1 MKETS
6 KRLIR
11 GILLTLAV
19 LLLAVLCAVSCHTN
33 GGNEE
38 TTLPDT
44 IPVVPDDSGS
54 ATSDTEAVTD
64 PATETDTEQDTTPRP
79 SAVVFPGTGTPDYT
93 RYITAT
99 RIHDVL
105 AGNDALVI
113 GLKAAKGYRC
123 AELEEYSADLVEV
136 TDGDVLVHADF
147 VCDVYGVT
155 GSSVTGMATPQAVA
169 GAIGKKVLVYD
180 HKLVMFF
187 DGGETLDTYHDL
199 YTLEAMY
206 LYMTDASEEDIVN
219 AFIDLPD
226 RISNGKN
233 NAVYY
238 TAPDLNLGVQSSV
251 YFAQMGA
258 VTGVAAGPRIV
269 AGEGY
274 FMGDETNEAN
284 HTVVRVLN
292 QQQTVTAQFLAFD
305 PSVRGGV
312 QVAAAQVGNETL
324 IATAP
329 FVRHDGKNGD
339 IRVFDTFGTL
349 RMEITLNPILEG
361 PYTILTG
368 HFVAGRAD
376 ETLLVLSRTM
386 TAEGELPML
395 LVDLADGSVI
405 SRNTLNCAFA
415 LPTAEGLTREV
426 AATVRTVTDGTEDSV
441 ILHFK
446 ARQAV
451 YEGNARTGE
460 FKNSGISLP
469 DIATGVYASANPG
482 ERYIVT
488 LPEIEGEENRSFV
501 VAYDN
506 EGSNNGLLDV
516 AFRENVF
523 YTARFWK
530 DNDDTYVS
538 AGSFNHIRCDLGN
551 GVMGALNGASSSA
564 KVEQVFDSATYAS
577 YGFGVSNDFIQAF
590 RTSHMFLEPCFTHR
604 WNKIPGTRN
613 LQNYVNSYTGA
624 HDYISIGKNGEASEY
639 LELDSSFYIGT
650 YADGILDLAKLRLYP
665 LRSFLRTMAVE
676 FRGENGN
683 PEHLVGVSPVHEH
696 EINVPGSVGDY
707 NQHMIQ
713 GFRLYLLQQ
722 FGSLEQINQKL
733 GTTFASVDEIDPPRD
748 SGRGEWDLY
757 QGDYFTQWALY
768 NRYIVSKRIIEA
780 YREALIAGYPPE
792 SISAHQIPEGDAV
805 SGFLGQADTRLSPI
819 DVVLTC
825 GTAYGGTRYG
835 YIVNSGD
842 NWINVANRA
851 GQWNI
856 SIGEYCALQGNVSG
870 AYTQLEYMWKR
881 GVRMLHHITFSDE
894 QSLAEKGAIEQL
906 AEKNMPRPGYTG
918 GTTSSMG
925 VSRDGV
931 TYNIIQIGDGVGTNG
946 QGLLKS
952 VTAAGKWEG
961 TVYVVPFHSYVNIT
975 TLEALNQPME
985 GCTNIYSTGILS
997 PFIKNSDMVELTL
1010 RASYSGAGK
1019 AFVRFSVYNSG
1030 CEMPASVVEFELT
1043 DTLSPYRYVL
1053 SNQLSLTNAEV
1064 RVEFRTADGGDET
1077 GLRIENMLGT
1087 LQQDSVGI
1095 KFLEKRRVQNKSKP
1109 HIGGVTFDLLDR
1121 EVKR

>member
-44 IPVVPDDSGS
+44 IPVAPDDSGS

-136 TDGDVLVHADF
+136 TDGEVLVHADF

-446 ARQAV
+446 AMQAV

-577 YGFGVSNDFIQAF
+577 YGFGVSGDFIQAF

-676 FRGENGN
+676 FRGENGI